1 MPDDHAYLSIDFLA
15 GMTIFMVAFIWVAT
29 MIPGLLI
36 SLQGG
41 TIDYDAVAY
50 RTGVILVEDPGMPA
64 NPPWENKDDMQKD
77 EIQRFGLA
85 LTKDNPNILAPN
97 KIERF
102 FCSTSFNY
110 PDDYQRRVIFGDRP
124 YSFNVSLST
133 FDAMMNWSVGD
144 VKPDGGYGY
153 IRRLV
158 KIKQPSNATINAPAF
173 RNSGGDG
180 NVTGH
185 VFSVHINCTRLLQDV
200 RNPPYQIDP
209 LRERIVVNI
218 TNLMNAYVF
227 TDPTNVITLSK
238 IIIYRQNP
246 SQPLAQ
252 VRTFDTSYIDGG
264 NTASS
269 LPVIVNDNASVIF
282 PAGFFYGMANEN
294 SHLYINYTFKLN
306 TPDCFFNNSFT
317 SPYDY
322 DYSPIRVTQPLLK
335 EGVVEV
341 AIW

>member
-64 NPPWENKDDMQKD
+64 SPPWENKDDMQKD
-77 EIQRFGLA
+77 EIQRFGLS

-102 FCSTSFNY
+102 FCSTSFSY
-110 PDDYQRRVIFGDRP
+110 PDDYQRRVIFGERP
-124 YSFNVSLST
+124 YSFNISLST
-133 FDAMMNWSVGD
+133 FDGMMNWSVGD
-144 VKPDGGYGY
+144 VKPDGYGY

-173 RNSGGDG
+173 RNYGVDG
-180 NVTGH
+180 NVTDH
-185 VFSVHINCTRLLQDV
+185 VFSVHINCTQLLQDI

-209 LRERIVVNI
+209 LRERIMVNI
-218 TNLMNAYVF
+218 TNLGGARVF
-227 TDPTNVITLSK
+227 KPANVITLSK

-246 SQPLAQ
+246 AQPLVQ
-252 VRTFDTSYIDGG
+252 VRTFDSSYIDGG
-264 NTASS
+264 NAASS

-294 SHLYINYTFKLN
+294 SQLYINYTFKLI
-306 TPDCFFNNSFT
+306 PDIDLFFNNSFT

-322 DYSPIRVTQPLLK
+322 NYSPIRVTQPILK